1 MTDPVT
7 VRKGP
12 ANRRGW
18 IITGVTVALSVVLVL
33 AITVP
38 FSGRSQQAPAEL
50 PEVSAAGCRDLG
62 IAGPAA
68 WERMPVG
75 DFRDMVDEQV
85 TLGAT
90 RIRLSAVWKD
100 IERERGRYD
109 WSGLDQRVDAAVAAG
124 LVPLMLIHMYP
135 DWVEDFG
142 VVGGGAA
149 AEFGEFAEAVAAR
162 YGDRVDAYEIWNEP
176 NLARFWPDPDPDAYA
191 ELLAES
197 SPRITTADPGAE
209 IISGG
214 LAPATNMPGYSVA
227 GLDFLGRLYELGA
240 HDHLTAVAVHPYSYP
255 ERPSGNS
262 RWNGFRQLRDYRE
275 LMSSHGD
282 GAKRIW
288 LTEYGAPTGGDGGV
302 SERAQ
307 ADMVVEALR
316 ITSSESWLGPIFLY
330 TMYDLDLGA
339 DDRESYF
346 GLLYG
351 PGAPK
356 PAFTAVREA
365 AESCGA

>member
-1 MTDPVT
+1 MAEPVT
-7 VRKGP
+7 VRRGP

-18 IITGVTVALSVVLVL
+18 IITALTVALSAVLVL
-33 AITVP
+33 AITGP
-38 FSGRSQQAPAEL
+38 FSGRSQQPRVET
-50 PEVSAAGCRDLG
+50 EVSTSSCREFG

-68 WERMPVG
+68 WDYMPVG

-85 TLGAT
+85 ALGAT
-90 RIRLSAVWKD
+90 QIRLSAVWKD

-109 WSGLDQRVDAAVAAG
+109 WSGLDQRVDAVVEAG

-142 VVGGGAA
+142 VLGSGSAV
-149 AEFGEFAEAVAAR
+149 EFGEFAEEVATR

-176 NLARFWPDPDPDAYA
+176 NLARFWPSPDPDAYA

-197 SPRITTADPGAE
+197 SPKIAAADPGAE

-214 LAPATNMPGYSVA
+214 LAPATNVPGYSVA

-255 ERPSGNS
+255 ERPSGDS
-262 RWNGFRQLRDYRE
+262 HWNGFRQLRDYRE
-275 LMSSHGD
+275 LMRSHGD
-282 GAKRIW
+282 GAKQIW
-288 LTEYGAPTGGDGGV
+288 LTEYGAPTGGEGGV
-302 SERAQ
+302 SEQAQ
-307 ADMVVEALR
+307 AEMIVEALR
-316 ITSSESWLGPIFLY
+316 LTSSEPGLGPIFLY
-330 TMYDLDLGA
+330 TMYDLDLGV

-351 PGAPK
+351 PGEPK
-356 PAFTAVREA
+356 PAFTAVRDA
-365 AESCGA
+365 VASCGV